1 MDRLRKDLTVTIRR
15 LRSSPGF
22 TIAAI
27 VTLAL
32 GIGANA
38 TIFTAVNALIFRS
51 LAVDH
56 PEELVS
62 LNTSSSSSEYPV
74 QSYPNYIDMR
84 DRNDVFSGLAS
95 YRPQPVNFSRG
106 DGNNARVWGYEVT
119 GNYFDV
125 LGVHALRGR
134 LLHPEDDRVRGASPV
149 VVIGYSFWQRRFSG
163 DPDVAGKKIKL
174 NGMDYTVV
182 GVTPRAFTGT
192 EMIYTP
198 DIFVPMSM
206 VAQIEPGNTWINDRG
221 SFNSFVVGRM
231 KPGVTMPQAEAA
243 LNTIMA
249 DLAREYPKE
258 NAGMHVVLS
267 PPGLFGSFLRDYIRI
282 FAAVLMGLAGVVLLI
297 ACVNLASLLLA
308 RATDRRR
315 DTAIRL
321 ALGAAR
327 GDLIRQLLTESIVL
341 SILGG
346 AAGVLL
352 AVWLTQLFA
361 AWKPPMDIP
370 VIPQLGLDWHV
381 LAFAAAASLG
391 TGVVFGLAPAIQSVR
406 VDLAPA
412 LKNEAVAQRLR
423 RFHLRDLLV
432 TAQIAMSV
440 VLLVGSL
447 LVVRSLQNALSV
459 KLGFE
464 PRGAATV
471 AFDLALEGYNETRAK
486 DFQRRLMQRVRALP
500 GIEAAGITDSVP
512 LSLNWNN
519 DVIFIE
525 GRPQIKVGD
534 APLAPMFVI
543 DPGYLK
549 AMRTPL
555 VAGRNFDDHDR
566 QGAPKVAIVNQ
577 AFAAQLLP
585 GENPLGKRFRASRQE
600 EGPWYQIVGI
610 VENGKY
616 RSLGESAKPAVF
628 RPLDQEWSSYTQVIA
643 RSSLPEERVASML
656 RSAVLELDPNITL
669 YDNGSLTS
677 ELGLVLLPARL
688 AAGVLGSFGLLAI
701 VLAATGVYGIMAY
714 AVARRTREI
723 GIRMALGA
731 RQATV
736 LRVVL
741 SHTAVLMVIGTGVG
755 IGLSL
760 AAGRVFSQIL
770 YGISATD
777 PFTYLISILLMAAIA
792 AIACLVPA
800 RRAISVDP
808 VTALRDC

>member
-1 MDRLRKDLTVTIRR
+1 
-15 LRSSPGF
+15 
-22 TIAAI
+22 
-27 VTLAL
+27 
-32 GIGANA
+32 
-38 TIFTAVNALIFRS
+38 
-51 LAVDH
+51 
-56 PEELVS
+56 
-62 LNTSSSSSEYPV
+62 
-74 QSYPNYIDMR
+74 
-84 DRNDVFSGLAS
+84 
-95 YRPQPVNFSRG
+95 
-106 DGNNARVWGYEVT
+106 
-119 GNYFDV
+119 
-125 LGVHALRGR
+125 
-134 LLHPEDDRVRGASPV
+134 
-149 VVIGYSFWQRRFSG
+149 
-163 DPDVAGKKIKL
+163 
-174 NGMDYTVV
+174 
-182 GVTPRAFTGT
+182 
-192 EMIYTP
+192 
-198 DIFVPMSM
+198 MSM
-206 VAQIEPGNTWINDRG
+206 VAQIEPGNKWIDERD

-231 KPGVTMPQAEAA
+231 KPGVTMPQAQAA
-243 LNTIMA
+243 LNTILA
-249 DLAREYPKE
+249 DLAREYPKI
-258 NAGMHVVLS
+258 NAGMRIVLS

-282 FAAVLMGLAGVVLLI
+282 FAAVLMGLAGLVLLI

-352 AVWLTQLFA
+352 AVWLTQVFA
-361 AWKPPMDIP
+361 AWRPPMDIP

-391 TGVVFGLAPAIQSVR
+391 TGVLFGLAPAIQSVR

-423 RFHLRDLLV
+423 RFPLRDLLV

-486 DFQRRLMQRVRALP
+486 DFQRRLMERVRSLP
-500 GIEAAGITDSVP
+500 GIEAAGVTDSVP

-519 DVIFIE
+519 STIFIE
-525 GRPQIKVGD
+525 GRPEIKAGD

-543 DPGYLK
+543 DSGYLK

-566 QGAPKVAIVNQ
+566 AGAPKVAIVNE
-577 AFAAQLLP
+577 AFATQLLP
-585 GENPLGKRFRASRQE
+585 GENPLGKRFRIGRQD

-628 RPLDQEWSSYTQVIA
+628 RSLDQKWSSYTEVIA
-643 RSSLPEERVASML
+643 RSSLPEERVAAML
-656 RSAVLELDPNITL
+656 RSAVLDLDPNITL

-741 SHTAVLMVIGTGVG
+741 SHTAVLVAVGTGVG

-760 AAGRVFSQIL
+760 AAGRIFSQIL

-777 PFTYLISILLMAAIA
+777 PFTYLISIVLMAAIA

-800 RRAISVDP
+800 RRAMSVDP